1 MAKIELRTSAFGGAL
16 IGDVQTAPTLSWSE
30 HSALVSAERNTAE
43 LALSARGIVR
53 QLESMGLDLQ
63 ATAAS
68 ISALE
73 LNLGLRLDAQ
83 TRLLDRQLALL
94 GELSDVL
101 RTPAKTR
108 AAERLTDVGELLRR
122 ERWKRA
128 LSVAED
134 VTEDDPN
141 NAEGFLACAWANLG
155 LQQLNAACNCYV
167 EAAEAAD
174 GLRASELGRQA
185 ARVAFATKDAGAAQA
200 ILDRFAITEAART
213 PTVSWEEAELVHR
226 SIRERTELGA
236 VNYDRAVYAAS
247 LDKREIAAEALE
259 DAGELS
265 PEFLA
270 MALHDSV
277 LLEDADLVERVSALL
292 ARAMSDQQIRTT
304 AQRERSHSLLAE
316 VERLGLTSSDPDG
329 SITALRQLA
338 DQLDAHLQAP
348 APMSAGRLALHDMLL
363 DHIERIVIP
372 RRREMQEEQ
381 TRVQAERQRKA
392 KAEALREEVEQAARE
407 LAATKHGSSVARTN
421 RSVVVDGV
429 DIPIWVVA
437 EPGGFLRSE
446 KKWHISAADGK
457 PLVSRYY

>member
-1 MAKIELRTSAFGGAL
+1 MAKIELRTSVLGGGL
-16 IGDVQTAPTLSWSE
+16 VGDVQMAPALSWSE

-43 LALSARGIVR
+43 LAMSARGIAR

-73 LNLGLRLDAQ
+73 LSLGLRLDSQ
-83 TRLLDRQLALL
+83 TRLLDRQVALL
-94 GELSDVL
+94 GELSEVL

-141 NAEGFLACAWANLG
+141 NPEGFLACAWANLG
-155 LQQLNAACNCYV
+155 LQQLDAARDCYV

-185 ARVAFATKDAGAAQA
+185 ARVAFASNDAAAAQEV
-200 ILDRFAITEAART
+200 LDRFAITEAARW
-213 PTVSWEEAELVHR
+213 PIVSWQEAELVR
-226 SIRERTELGA
+226 KSIRERTELGA
-236 VNYDRAVYAAS
+236 VNYDRAVYAAARGE
-247 LDKREIAAEALE
+247 REVAAEALE

-270 MALHDSV
+270 AALQDAV
-277 LLEDADLVERVSALL
+277 LLEDAELTERVSRLL
-292 ARAMSDQQIRTT
+292 ATAMTEQQARIA
-304 AQRERSHSLLAE
+304 AQRERAGSLLAE
-316 VERLGLTSSDPDG
+316 VQSIGLASSESDGGVAGLRRLVDELDG
-329 SITALRQLA
+329 Y
-338 DQLDAHLQAP
+338 LQAP
-348 APMSAGRLALHDMLL
+348 APMIAGRLALHDMLL
-363 DHIERIVIP
+363 DHTERLVIP
-372 RRREMQEEQ
+372 ARREMQEEQ
-381 TRVQAERQRKA
+381 AKAEAERLRRER
-392 KAEALREEVEQAARE
+392 AEALREEVEQAARE
-407 LAATKHGSSVARTN
+407 FAASRHGSSVARTD
-421 RSVVVDGV
+421 RSLNVDGV

>member
-16 IGDVQTAPTLSWSE
+16 VGDVQTAPALSWSE
-30 HSALVSAERNTAE
+30 HSALVSAQRNTAE
-43 LALSARGIVR
+43 LALSARGIAR

-73 LNLGLRLDAQ
+73 LHLGLRLDAQ

-122 ERWKRA
+122 QRWKRA

-134 VTEDDPN
+134 VAEDDPN
-141 NAEGFLACAWANLG
+141 NPEGFLACAWANLG
-155 LQQLNAACNCYV
+155 LQQLDAACACYV

-185 ARVAFATKDAGAAQA
+185 ARVAFATKDAGTAQA
-200 ILDRFAITEAART
+200 ILERFAITDVPRW
-213 PTVSWEEAELVHR
+213 PTVSWEDAALVHR

-236 VNYDRAVYAAS
+236 VNYDRAVYAAARG
-247 LDKREIAAEALE
+247 KREIAAEALE

-270 MALHDSV
+270 MALHDPV
-277 LLEDADLVERVSALL
+277 LLEDADLVERVRGLL
-292 ARAMSDQQIRTT
+292 AMAMDDQRIRIT
-304 AQRERSHSLLAE
+304 AQHERGRSLLGE
-316 VERLGLTSSDPDG
+316 VESLGLASPDPDE
-329 SITALRQLA
+329 SVAALRQLV
-338 DQLDAHLQAP
+338 DQLDAHLQAL
-348 APMSAGRLALHDMLL
+348 APMIVGRLALHDMLL
-363 DHIERIVIP
+363 DHIERLVIP
-372 RRREMQEEQ
+372 GRREMQEQQ
-381 TRVQAERQRKA
+381 TRAQAERQRKE
-392 KAEALREEVEQAARE
+392 KAEALYGEVEQAARAF
-407 LAATKHGSSVARTN
+407 AATRQGSSIAPTD
-421 RSVVVDGV
+421 RSVVVDGI

-446 KKWHISAADGK
+446 KKWHVSAADGK

>member
-1 MAKIELRTSAFGGAL
+1 VAKIELRTSAFGGAL
-16 IGDVQTAPTLSWSE
+16 VGDVQMAPALSWSE

-43 LALSARGIVR
+43 LAMSARGIAR

-73 LNLGLRLDAQ
+73 LSLGLCLDSQ
-83 TRLLDRQLALL
+83 TRLLYQQVVLL
-94 GELSDVL
+94 GELSEVL

-128 LSVAED
+128 LSVAEE

-141 NAEGFLACAWANLG
+141 NPEGFLACAWANLG
-155 LQQLNAACNCYV
+155 LQRLDAACDSYI

-185 ARVAFATKDAGAAQA
+185 ARVAFATKGARAAQEV
-200 ILDRFAITEAART
+200 LERFAITEAARW
-213 PTVSWEEAELVHR
+213 PTVSWTDAELVR
-226 SIRERTELGA
+226 KSIRERTELGA
-236 VNYDRAVYAAS
+236 VNYDRAVYAAAEGE
-247 LDKREIAAEALE
+247 REVAAEALE

-270 MALHDSV
+270 AALQDAV
-277 LLEDADLVERVSALL
+277 LLEDAELVERVSRLL
-292 ARAMSDQQIRTT
+292 ATAMNHQQATIA
-304 AQRERSHSLLAE
+304 AQRERARSLLAE
-316 VERLGLTSSDPDG
+316 LESFGLASSDPDG
-329 SITALRQLA
+329 SVAALRQLG
-338 DQLDAHLQAP
+338 DELDAHLQAA
-348 APMSAGRLALHDMLL
+348 APMILGRLTLHDMLL
-363 DHIERIVIP
+363 DHIERLVIP
-372 RRREMQEEQ
+372 ARREMREEQ
-381 TRVQAERQRKA
+381 ARAQAERLCRE
-392 KAEALREEVEQAARE
+392 KAETLREEVEQAARE
-407 LAATKHGSSVARTN
+407 FAASKHGSSVSRTD
-421 RSVVVDGV
+421 RSLDIDGV

-457 PLVSRYY
+457 PVVSRYY